1 MTDTFFMVCRLMAVV
16 GVGGIITILGG
27 IALGKIE
34 V

>member
-1 MTDTFFMVCRLMAVV
+1 MTETFFMVCRLLAVI
-16 GVGGIITILGG
+16 GVGTIITILGG